1 MVSVE
6 FTAASPVPFIDSFT
20 HPSIHLFVRPIL
32 SACHV
37 VAS

>member
-6 FTAASPVPFIDSFT
+6 FMAASPVPFIDSFT

-32 SACHV
+32 SASH